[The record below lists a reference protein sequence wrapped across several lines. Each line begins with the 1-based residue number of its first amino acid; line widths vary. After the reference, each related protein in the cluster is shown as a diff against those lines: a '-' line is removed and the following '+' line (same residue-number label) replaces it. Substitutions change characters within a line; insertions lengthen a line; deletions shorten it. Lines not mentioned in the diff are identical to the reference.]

1 MEILHVYTNDKI
13 SEKEIKETISFTIVS
28 KRIKYQGINL
38 YNEVKELYSE
48 NYKVLMKEMKD
59 DLNRWR
65 DVPCSWIR
73 RINIV
78 KMTILRKAIYRF
90 NAISIKLSV
99 VFFPEK
105 LKILKC
111 VWKYKKLLIT
121 KTILKK
127 NGAGRILFP
136 DFRLFYKVSVIKQ
149 YSVGTKAD
157 IKINATGL
165 RVQK

>member
-1 MEILHVYTNDKI
+1 MLQ
-13 SEKEIKETISFTIVS
+13 

-78 KMTILRKAIYRF
+78 KMTILPKAVYRY
-90 NAISIKLSV
+90 NAIPIKLPV
-99 VFFPEK
+99 TFV
-105 LKILKC
+105 
-111 VWKYKKLLIT
+111 T
-121 KTILKK
+121 K
-127 NGAGRILFP
+127 
-136 DFRLFYKVSVIKQ
+136 Q
-149 YSVGTKAD
+149 E
-157 IKINATGL
+157 
-165 RVQK
+165 